1 MPNIKELNKL
11 FVRVASNSN
20 VDIATIVTTSQ
31 NQANYKKIYFV
42 EDQHT
47 IVNNGVK
54 YGLDPSTAEDIENLQ
69 ALIGAD
75 KLGTEGIDA
84 STILDRIRGLETI
97 HSGTPNYLVVDNGNG
112 NVMNPSIG
120 AVIVDIESGSA
131 GLVDAI
137 NAKTYIDASV
147 KRATT
152 VVETGTGL
160 KVDDATD
167 GTDGHTTY
175 TVSPDFKIAYVPAA
189 GNVAAQIVLS
199 SNDDVSTFGTVAVTD
214 IIGNG
219 FLADSSYNAS
229 NGMLN
234 LVFNQG
240 GLPKSYAINL
250 HDMLDINDMSID
262 ADSSKYLSIALDS
275 TAAEDGK
282 SQAVISAL
290 TRDVSTATENTTG
303 IADAWETKK
312 YVDAKVADLTTD
324 LEVTGLGD
332 AYINLVQDDANNK
345 QLDASAKI
353 VAVTGTAGTVGTYTV
368 ADDGTVTTAGQTAP
382 TLTVENASG
391 LLDGKQAID
400 AVKNY
405 VDDKL
410 AIETARTNAEIE
422 GAIKAL
428 DSEDSGKGTNVS
440 VDVSIIDGKLSDVS
454 VVEDYAT
461 ITYTAHNDATDPDTL
476 ANYVVTSG
484 HESKLVKASDLAN
497 LKSYTDDKIAE
508 NRESLGITAAGD
520 NYINVLVPADDNK
533 HLDVSADVQTLTVTA
548 GTAGVYNA
556 EGE

>member
-1 MPNIKELNKL
+1 
-11 FVRVASNSN
+11 
-20 VDIATIVTTSQ
+20 
-31 NQANYKKIYFV
+31 
-42 EDQHT
+42 
-47 IVNNGVK
+47 
-54 YGLDPSTAEDIENLQ
+54 
-69 ALIGAD
+69 
-75 KLGTEGIDA
+75 
-84 STILDRIRGLETI
+84 
-97 HSGTPNYLVVDNGNG
+97 
-112 NVMNPSIG
+112 MNPSIG

-167 GTDGHTTY
+167 GTDGHKTY

-189 GNVAAQIVLS
+189 GDVAAQIVLR
-199 SNDDVSTFGTVAVTD
+199 SNNDVSTFGTVAVTD
-214 IIGNG
+214 IIGDG

-229 NGMLN
+229 TGILN

-240 GLPKSYAINL
+240 GQPKPYKINL

-262 ADSSKYLSIALDS
+262 ANSANYLSIALDS
-275 TAAEDGK
+275 TKDEDGK

-290 TRDVSTATENTTG
+290 TQDVSTATENATG

-353 VAVTGTAGTVGTYTV
+353 VAVAATAGTVGTYNV
-368 ADDGTVTTAGQTAP
+368 ADNGDVTTADQTAP
-382 TLTVENASG
+382 TLTVDDASG
-391 LLDGKQAID
+391 LLDGKQAIN
-400 AVKNY
+400 AVKTY
-405 VDDKL
+405 VDGKL

-428 DSEDSGKGTNVS
+428 DSSLSDKGENVT
-440 VDVSIIDGKLSDVS
+440 VDASIEDGKLVKLEVTES
-454 VVEDYAT
+454 YAS
-461 ITYTAHNDATDPDTL
+461 ITRTRRQTGDTPVDASF
-476 ANYVVTSG
+476 VVTDG
-484 HESKLVKASDLAN
+484 DTGKMVKASDLVKLREYVDDVVAAN
-497 LKSYTDDKIAE
+497 SADLAVAGESNDPQYIKLEQKSGNNKT
-508 NRESLGITAAGD
+508 
-520 NYINVLVPADDNK
+520 LVV
-533 HLDVSADVQTLTVTA
+533 DVSVNDLTVTA
-548 GTAGVYNA
+548 GTEGNDTTLTGTANSFVDGSDVATKVSSFVNARLTEEVAKLDSEVSKSDPSSYVTVNTGIADGKLLDASCGVEVQYGSFTVNDSSLGIA
-556 EGE
+556 KAQDVQDFVDTYDFWENYSA

>member
-1 MPNIKELNKL
+1 
-11 FVRVASNSN
+11 
-20 VDIATIVTTSQ
+20 
-31 NQANYKKIYFV
+31 
-42 EDQHT
+42 
-47 IVNNGVK
+47 
-54 YGLDPSTAEDIENLQ
+54 
-69 ALIGAD
+69 
-75 KLGTEGIDA
+75 
-84 STILDRIRGLETI
+84 
-97 HSGTPNYLVVDNGNG
+97 
-112 NVMNPSIG
+112 MNPSIG

-214 IIGNG
+214 IIGDG

-229 NGMLN
+229 TGILN
-234 LVFNQG
+234 LAFNQG
-240 GLPKSYAINL
+240 GDIITYPINL

-262 ADSSKYLSIALDS
+262 ADSANYLSIALNS
-275 TAAEDGK
+275 TADEDGK

-290 TRDVSTATENTTG
+290 RQDVSTATENATG

-324 LEVTGLGD
+324 LAVTGLGD
-332 AYINLVQDDANNK
+332 SYINLVQDDANNK

-410 AIETARTNAEIE
+410 AIETARTDAKIE

-461 ITYTAHNDATDPDTL
+461 ITYDAYVSDPMSPAT
-476 ANYVVTSG
+476 YTVTVG
-484 HESKLVKASDLAN
+484 DEDKLVKASDLAN
-497 LKSYTDDKIAE
+497 LKSYTDDKITE
-508 NRESLGITAAGD
+508 NRKSLGITAAGD

-548 GTAGVYNA
+548 GTAGVYDA